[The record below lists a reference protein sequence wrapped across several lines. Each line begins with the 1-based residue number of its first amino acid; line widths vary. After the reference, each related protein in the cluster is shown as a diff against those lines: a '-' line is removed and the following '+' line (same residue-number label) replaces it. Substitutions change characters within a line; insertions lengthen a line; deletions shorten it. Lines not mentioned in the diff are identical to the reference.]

1 MHYYPVETIAAMLN
15 SMMGSSEKVAHYI
28 NFAESLEIQVLPPN
42 INESYSKFTVQGDK
56 IRFGLAAIKNVG
68 VNVVDSIVDA
78 RTHKGK
84 FESITDFIN
93 KIDLSAINKRAV
105 ESLIKAGAL
114 DDFNVFRS
122 KLLAVHEKLM
132 DSVSNEKKRNIDG
145 QISLFGLA
153 EDDDFKAPEVSY
165 PNIKEFA
172 KNNLL
177 AMEKE
182 MTGLYLSGHPLDEY
196 SGSLKMMTS
205 TTIQKIYDCHEAH
218 NEGIDGEEYSI
229 YDEDKVVVGG
239 IITEVNQKVTRNN
252 QIMAFIKLEDLTAVI
267 EVIVFPKTLDRIRN
281 LITNDALVVLKG
293 RVSMK
298 EDEAT
303 KIICETVEPLEKVN
317 SSKLYVRVDDLKRAK
332 EIKPK
337 LIEVTSEYPGDTP
350 LYVFT
355 ANDRKNYRMPR
366 QMWVN
371 LESDIFIELEKI
383 FGENN
388 VKIVE

>member
-1 MHYYPVETIAAMLN
+1 MKVSVVKAAAYAVVGYQTAYLMHYYPVETIAAMLN

-28 NFAESLEIQVLPPN
+28 NFAESLGIQVLPPN
-42 INESYSKFTVQGDK
+42 INESYSKFTVKGDK

-68 VNVVDSIVDA
+68 INVVDSIVEA
-78 RTHKGK
+78 RNSKGK

-114 DDFNVFRS
+114 DDFKVFRS

-132 DSVSNEKKRNIDG
+132 DSVASERKRNIDG
-145 QISLFGLA
+145 QISLFGLT
-153 EDDDFKAPEVSY
+153 EDEDFKAPEVTY

-196 SGSLKMMTS
+196 AKSLKIMTS
-205 TTIQKIYDCHEAH
+205 TTIQKIYDCQEAH
-218 NEGIDGEEYSI
+218 NEGIDDEEYSI
-229 YDEDKVVVGG
+229 HDEDKVVVGG

-252 QIMAFIKLEDLTAVI
+252 QIMAFIKIEDLSAVI
-267 EVIVFPKTLDRIRN
+267 EVIVFPKTLDRVRN
-281 LITNDALVVLKG
+281 LIATDALVVIKG

-298 EDEAT
+298 EDEAV
-303 KIICETVEPLEKVN
+303 KIICETVEN
-317 SSKLYVRVDDLKRAK
+317 
-332 EIKPK
+332 
-337 LIEVTSEYPGDTP
+337 
-350 LYVFT
+350 
-355 ANDRKNYRMPR
+355 
-366 QMWVN
+366 
-371 LESDIFIELEKI
+371 
-383 FGENN
+383 
-388 VKIVE
+388 